1 MTPLPVR
8 GTEALN
14 DQHSDRSDETP
25 RPLVAPCRALS
36 PREPLQWLTLGW
48 RDLRAA
54 PFQSLLFGALV
65 VLASAGLSAAAW
77 LSGGFWVLVGLLTAF
92 VFAGPVL
99 AIGFYTVSQTLE
111 EGRRPSMGE
120 SWRRLRRSA
129 PGSALFANLL
139 LVVALLWAR
148 AATMV
153 HVFFPRSSDASLLD
167 FAVYLGVGT
176 AVGAFFCVVIFVVSA
191 FSLPMLHD
199 RDVDAVTAA
208 LSSIN
213 AVLRN
218 KAAASVWAGVIVAG
232 VALGFATALLGL
244 MVVLPV
250 IAYATWHG
258 YRRAVD
264 SALWPYR
271 MPPQP

>member
-1 MTPLPVR
+1 MNHGHTP
-8 GTEALN
+8 
-14 DQHSDRSDETP
+14 QP
-25 RPLVAPCRALS
+25 RPLVAPCRPLS
-36 PREPLQWLTLGW
+36 PTEPLTWLALGW

-54 PFQSLLFGALV
+54 PLQSLFFGALV
-65 VLASAGLSAAAW
+65 VLASVAVSAGAW
-77 LSGGFWVLVGLLTAF
+77 LTGGFWVLVGLLSAF

-111 EGRRPSMGE
+111 ERRPASMGE
-120 SWRRLRRSA
+120 SWRRMRRSLA
-129 PGSALFANLL
+129 GTALFANLL

-153 HVFFPRSSDASLLD
+153 HVFFPQTSEATLLD
-167 FAVYLGVGT
+167 FATYLGVGS
-176 AVGAFFCVVIFVVSA
+176 AVGAFFCLVIFVVSA

-218 KAAASVWAGVIVAG
+218 KPAMVVWAAIIVAT
-232 VALGFATALLGL
+232 VAIGFATALIGL
-244 MVVLPV
+244 AVALPL

-258 YRRAVD
+258 YRRTVD
-264 SALWPYR
+264 ASAWPGR
-271 MPPQP
+271 GDADR